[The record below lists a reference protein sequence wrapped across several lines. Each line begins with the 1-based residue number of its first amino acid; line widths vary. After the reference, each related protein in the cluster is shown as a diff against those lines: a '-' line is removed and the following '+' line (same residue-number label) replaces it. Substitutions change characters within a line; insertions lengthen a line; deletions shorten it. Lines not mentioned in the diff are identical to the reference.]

1 MDPTSP
7 HTPGTVQAYRWTENA
22 GQKTTTRWAI
32 LTQPYDKEHPLDIDL
47 GSKYN
52 MPSGGNLDYK
62 NKLQQCI
69 NGDLIRVE
77 TDTANLHPIQARSAS
92 EELSY
97 FCQLSMS

>member
-1 MDPTSP
+1 
-7 HTPGTVQAYRWTENA
+7 
-22 GQKTTTRWAI
+22 
-32 LTQPYDKEHPLDIDL
+32 
-47 GSKYN
+47 

-77 TDTANLHPIQARSAS
+77 TDTANLYPIQARSAS